1 MRRLRNHTSEI
12 VNAYVQEI
20 INLPNPAKIH
30 DFYKTLSHSV
40 QSLQTMGKTERVNGN
55 TRNVLEKLKG
65 IKADL
70 VRGEDGWQDWDLP
83 RLVVALKR
91 WRNINEVANLN
102 SNDDRSMSKQS
113 GRRST
118 FTMRKTVTESN
129 VLAYIVTN
137 KLIS

>member
-1 MRRLRNHTSEI
+1 
-12 VNAYVQEI
+12 
-20 INLPNPAKIH
+20 
-30 DFYKTLSHSV
+30 
-40 QSLQTMGKTERVNGN
+40 MGKTERVNGN

-113 GRRST
+113 GRRSN
-118 FTMRKTVTESN
+118 FYYAKDSDRK
-129 VLAYIVTN
+129 
-137 KLIS
+137 